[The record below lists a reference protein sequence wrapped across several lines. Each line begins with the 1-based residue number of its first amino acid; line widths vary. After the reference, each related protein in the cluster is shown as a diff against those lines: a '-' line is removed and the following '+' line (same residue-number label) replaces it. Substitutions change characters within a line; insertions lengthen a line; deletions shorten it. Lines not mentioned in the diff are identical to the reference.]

1 MEKAQKIVELLNLIR
16 VWPKRSKKCCWSNFY
31 IFSAKVKMFINSE
44 IFDFFM
50 TIIVLLNTVI
60 LVLDINDEV

>member
-1 MEKAQKIVELLNLIR
+1 
-16 VWPKRSKKCCWSNFY
+16 
-31 IFSAKVKMFINSE
+31 MFINSE